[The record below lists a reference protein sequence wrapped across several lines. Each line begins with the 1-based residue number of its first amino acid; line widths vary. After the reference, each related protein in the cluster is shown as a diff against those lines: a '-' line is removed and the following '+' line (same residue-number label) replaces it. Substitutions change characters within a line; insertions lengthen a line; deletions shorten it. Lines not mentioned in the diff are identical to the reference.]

1 MVTSASVRRIPRR
14 SCESS
19 QRADKVGSD
28 RDVQVD
34 VLVTSLFSWLKI
46 RGYVN
51 VRVFFREK
59 KKTPEILGM
68 MGCVYSCHPVSGATG
83 TQAG

>member
-1 MVTSASVRRIPRR
+1 
-14 SCESS
+14 
-19 QRADKVGSD
+19 
-28 RDVQVD
+28 VD

-83 TQAG
+83 TQAE